1 MAETGIIPGQFSANL
16 CMLPVYSLRRRRVI
30 PVAVGLLA
38 VAMSSPAVAD
48 TVAERAKA
56 SLQPDTTV
64 DQCVRDRVAGAA
76 PDATVA
82 DLRAACAALLQVDEP
97 QAGADADASAFKR
110 RGALEKSSE
119 FNPFAVTS
127 NRPNYLLP
135 LSYHDS
141 PNLASTNGNG
151 LEERTEAKFQL
162 SFKFP
167 AWIDMFGT
175 TGDLYLAYTG
185 QFYWQAFDVDQ
196 SRPFRESNHEPEL
209 FVDFDADWN
218 LFGVQF
224 LGTIDTVRIGL
235 VHQSNGQDLP
245 QSRSWNRVYAQFFWE
260 YEDLLI
266 SFKPWVRIPD
276 PDKESPDDPRGDDNP
291 NIERFVGQMKTVVAW
306 RNGNDTYS
314 AVWRNNLRADNRGS
328 LELGWSF
335 PLTGRLRGYVQ
346 AFTGYGESLIDYDDA
361 HNRIGVGLLLT
372 DWL

>member
-1 MAETGIIPGQFSANL
+1 MLAATSASAATGTDTSQPNQVLDRAAEQ
-16 CMLPVYSLRRRRVI
+16 CLRDSV
-30 PVAVGLLA
+30 V
-38 VAMSSPAVAD
+38 
-48 TVAERAKA
+48 
-56 SLQPDTTV
+56 
-64 DQCVRDRVAGAA
+64 GAA
-76 PDATVA
+76 PDASVA
-82 DLRAACAALLQVDEP
+82 DLRAACAAKQASEKSDPDE
-97 QAGADADASAFKR
+97 SAFR
-110 RGALEKSSE
+110 RRETLEKSSE

-141 PNLASTNGNG
+141 PNIESTNGNG

-175 TGDLYLAYTG
+175 SGDLYLAYTG
-185 QFYWQAFDVDQ
+185 QFYWQAYDVDQ

-209 FVDFDADWN
+209 FVDFDTNWN

-245 QSRSWNRVYAQFFWE
+245 QSRSWNRMYAQFFWE
-260 YEDLLI
+260 YEDLLV
-266 SFKPWVRIPD
+266 SVKPWIRIPD
-276 PDKESPDDPRGDDNP
+276 PPKDGPDDPRGDDNP
-291 NIERFVGQMKTVVAW
+291 DIERFVGQMKTVVAW

-361 HNRIGVGLLLT
+361 HNRIGFGLLLT

>member
-1 MAETGIIPGQFSANL
+1 MMQRLLSLLVMIGGLIHCGVGMAEETASAPDANAVPEAEL
-16 CMLPVYSLRRRRVI
+16 ERCLRDSV
-30 PVAVGLLA
+30 V
-38 VAMSSPAVAD
+38 
-48 TVAERAKA
+48 
-56 SLQPDTTV
+56 
-64 DQCVRDRVAGAA
+64 GAA
-76 PDATVA
+76 PDASVA
-82 DLRAACAALLQVDEP
+82 SLRAACRDVMGRRAATL
-97 QAGADADASAFKR
+97 DADTQDADESAFR
-110 RGALEKSSE
+110 RRETLEKSSE
-119 FNPFAVTS
+119 FNPFSVTT

-175 TGDLYLAYTG
+175 SGDLYLAYTG

-209 FVDFDADWN
+209 FVDFDTNWN

-266 SFKPWVRIPD
+266 SVKPWIRIPD
-276 PDKESPDDPRGDDNP
+276 PDKDGPDDPRGDDNP

-328 LELGWSF
+328 LEVGWSF

-346 AFTGYGESLIDYDDA
+346 GFTGYGESLIDYDDA
-361 HNRIGVGLLLT
+361 HNRIGIGLLLT